1 MHGGGGG
8 GAAFYFG
15 ESMPIVLAQ
24 AKPTG
29 TTTPAAG
36 TAPPQGGIGQLLES
50 PIVPL
55 MLVVVVVWAFSLRS
69 TRKKQ
74 KDKQAMIDNMKRGDR
89 VQTIGGIMGTV
100 VEAREKDVIVKVDE
114 GNNTKIKFARGAI
127 DRIVEEEKA

>member
-1 MHGGGGG
+1 MLGSEAGFSHGTQ
-8 GAAFYFG
+8 F
-15 ESMPIVLAQ
+15 PLVLAQ
-24 AKPTG
+24 TKPG
-29 TTTPAAG
+29 SPAAPG
-36 TAPPQGGIGQLLES
+36 PGGIGQLLQS

-69 TRKKQ
+69 TKKKQ
-74 KDKQAMIDNMKRGDR
+74 KEKPSMIDNMKRGDR

-100 VEAREKDVIVKVDE
+100 VEAREKEVIVKVDE